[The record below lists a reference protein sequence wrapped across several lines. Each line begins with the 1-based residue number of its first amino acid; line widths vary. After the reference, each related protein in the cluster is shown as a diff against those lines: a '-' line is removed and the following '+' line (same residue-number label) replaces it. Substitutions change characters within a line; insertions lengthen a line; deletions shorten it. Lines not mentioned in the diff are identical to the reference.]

1 MTGESVRSV
10 TCERDIGWE
19 IAHAAVSRRPPIS
32 LARIVARAEGYTH
45 AANVW
50 DLSVVQGPLSVAP
63 CQALPLRFAN
73 FPSLYVAPYLGHAAR
88 LVLVQD
94 GVQAAVAALRQRPRQ
109 RDVAQPHARRRRRVP
124 RRGVRPLQ
132 NRPACVG

>member
-1 MTGESVRSV
+1 V
-10 TCERDIGWE
+10 
-19 IAHAAVSRRPPIS
+19 P
-32 LARIVARAEGYTH
+32 RATRTPRTFGICPSFKDHY
-45 AANVW
+45 
-50 DLSVVQGPLSVAP
+50 LSPRAK
-63 CQALPLRFAN
+63 ALPLRFAN